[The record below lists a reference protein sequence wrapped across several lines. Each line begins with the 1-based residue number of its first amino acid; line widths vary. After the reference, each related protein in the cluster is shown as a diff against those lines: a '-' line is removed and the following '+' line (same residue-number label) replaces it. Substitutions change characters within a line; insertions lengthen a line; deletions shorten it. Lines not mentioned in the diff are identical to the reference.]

1 MRTSTTS
8 SASHRLKGRSDLRGD
23 LLDWTVS
30 SIKRFGIRPRERFGQ
45 NYVVDQRLIE
55 CLIETAKIEPD
66 EVVLE
71 IGAGIG
77 ALTLRLS
84 ERAGKV
90 IAVEMDRNAVR
101 ALSETVSGSV
111 NVEIVIGDVMEMEL
125 PKVDKI
131 VSNLP
136 FSISTPLTL
145 KLLRDCSFELAVL
158 TYQKEVAERLLAR
171 PGSREYSRLSVVTSL
186 LAEVEK
192 IKDFPPEAF
201 YPKPK
206 VYSTVVAM
214 RKRAC
219 DLSAWPALEE
229 ALKILFSQ
237 RRRKLKNAIEIYC
250 KLKGLDLREVSSRV
264 GERYLSKRV
273 FELEPNDFLYL
284 SGAMSG
290 VREEPQA
297 DG

>member
-8 SASHRLKGRSDLRGD
+8 SANHHLKGRSDLRGD

-214 RKRAC
+214 RKRPC

-250 KLKGLDLREVSSRV
+250 KLKGLDLQEVSSRV